1 MLENNKKFQ
10 TWAVIPAFNESKYIG
25 DVIKKT
31 LKYVDKIIVVDDCSK
46 DNTYVVSQK
55 NGAFTIKNPIN
66 MGAGFSTRIGCDI
79 ASLFNADLILTIDAD
94 GQHDPEEIP
103 KLKKLLIDKKL
114 DIVFGSRPQDENM
127 PLIKRIGNKGLSLIA
142 NILFNVKIKDSQT
155 GYHIFTRKAYKKLR
169 WESNRFGIVSEFVMK
184 VGRHKLKVGEAT
196 VKTIYTDKKAG
207 MTKTDAIKSVLSMFK
222 WRLKGW

>member
-1 MLENNKKFQ
+1 MLENNKKIQ

-31 LKYVDKIIVVDDCSK
+31 LHPVDNIIVVDDFSK
-46 DNTYVVSQK
+46 DNTFQVSK
-55 NGAFTIKNPIN
+55 KAGAYALRNPIN
-66 MGAGFSTRIGCDI
+66 MGAGFSTRIGCDL
-79 ASLFNADLILTIDAD
+79 ASHFGADFILTIDAD

-103 KLKKLLIDKKL
+103 KLKKLLINKKL
-114 DIVFGSRPQDENM
+114 DIVFGSRPQDKNM
-127 PLIKRIGNKGLSLIA
+127 PIIKRIGNKGLSFIA
-142 NILFNVKIKDSQT
+142 NVLFDVKIRDSQT

-169 WESNRFGIVSEFVMK
+169 WESNRYGIVSEFVMK

-196 VKTIYTDKKAG
+196 VKTIYTDKEAG
-207 MTKTDAIKSVLSMFK
+207 MTKIDAVKSVLSMFK